1 MVVHRRDMVPV
12 LGAAL
17 LWTFAFAHAG
27 AEQTPPV
34 PASPDASVRS
44 TSTGVY
50 TDAQATRGEALYADT
65 CARCHGKSLEGDPAQ
80 NAASL
85 AGADYLKARTGQD
98 LGKMFRYI
106 IERMPDDDPGTL
118 TAANTAD
125 LIAYI
130 LKFNKFPA
138 GKDELPTEIGR
149 LKLIVIG
156 TSGHPVIGPSGLQLF
171 R

>member
-1 MVVHRRDMVPV
+1 MAGFVKLPARLTFVA
-12 LGAAL
+12 AAL
-17 LWTFAFAHAG
+17 LWVLAVAHAVVL
-27 AEQTPPV
+27 AEQTGSPAATPDPP
-34 PASPDASVRS
+34 VRS
-44 TSTGVY
+44 TQTGVY
-50 TDAQATRGEALYADT
+50 TEAQAKRGEALYGDS
-65 CARCHGKSLEGDPAQ
+65 CGRCHGKSLEGDPAQ

-138 GKDELPTEIGR
+138 GKDELPTDAAT
-149 LKLIVIG
+149 LKLIRI
-156 TSGHPVIGPSGLQLF
+156 GLQ
-171 R
+171 